1 VTVTGE
7 TTNSLSHPSQTL
19 PRNQKRVFTLVLL
32 AFIVS
37 VNIPVIF
44 NLTASRAFAID
55 VTAILTSGA
64 AILASGI
71 TTITYYFRK
80 RGRGGYFWSS
90 IGLTFWFAAE
100 VIWVYNR
107 QIVGNDLPYPSVA
120 DAAWIIGYGFFALH
134 LYRIMR
140 NLGKSYPIEKSLVVL
155 VSFAVSLS
163 LAYILN
169 LTFGVADILGFRDD
183 TLSPIVSLSY
193 PLLDGILLVPSIVI
207 LWSLRKGDPTAFN
220 WLLLSLAF
228 ILLTIGDIGFGYS
241 FGLAP
246 DMAENYEWILAIF
259 YNAGYVCIAA
269 SVLYSLMLDRFFN
282 RTHLTE
288 DILSK
293 P

>member
-140 NLGKSYPIEKSLVVL
+140 NLGKSYPIEKSLVML

>member
-1 VTVTGE
+1 MTVTGE
-7 TTNSLSHPSQTL
+7 TTNGLSHPSQTL

-44 NLTASRAFAID
+44 NLTVSRAFAID
-55 VTAILTSGA
+55 LTAVTTSGA

-220 WLLLSLAF
+220 WMLLSLAF
-228 ILLTIGDIGFGYS
+228 ILLTIGDVGFGYS

-246 DMAENYEWILAIF
+246 DIAENYEWILAIF

-269 SVLYSLMLDRFFN
+269 SVLYSLMLYRFFN

>member
-1 VTVTGE
+1 MTVTGE

-19 PRNQKRVFTLVLL
+19 PRNQKGVFTLVLL

-44 NLTASRAFAID
+44 NLTVSRAFAID

-71 TTITYYFRK
+71 ITITYYFRK

>member
-1 VTVTGE
+1 MTVTGE

-44 NLTASRAFAID
+44 NLTVSRAFAID

-90 IGLTFWFAAE
+90 LGLTFWFAAE

-228 ILLTIGDIGFGYS
+228 ILLTIGDVGFGYS

-269 SVLYSLMLDRFFN
+269 SVLYSLMLDRFIS
-282 RTHLTE
+282 RTHLTD

>member
-1 VTVTGE
+1 MTVTGE

-44 NLTASRAFAID
+44 NLTVSRAFAID

-140 NLGKSYPIEKSLVVL
+140 NLGKSCPIEKSLVML

>member
-44 NLTASRAFAID
+44 NLTVSRAFAID

-269 SVLYSLMLDRFFN
+269 SVLYSLMLDRFLN

>member
-1 VTVTGE
+1 MTVTGE

-19 PRNQKRVFTLVLL
+19 PRNQKRVFALVLL

-44 NLTASRAFAID
+44 NLTVSRAFAID

-140 NLGKSYPIEKSLVVL
+140 NLGKSYLIEKSLVVL

>member
-1 VTVTGE
+1 MTVTGE

-19 PRNQKRVFTLVLL
+19 PRYQKRVFTLVLL

-44 NLTASRAFAID
+44 NLTVSRAFAID

-282 RTHLTE
+282 RTHFTE

>member
-44 NLTASRAFAID
+44 NLTVSRAFAID

-246 DMAENYEWILAIF
+246 DMAENYEWILANF

-269 SVLYSLMLDRFFN
+269 SVLYSLMLDRFLN

>member
-1 VTVTGE
+1 MTVTGE

-44 NLTASRAFAID
+44 NLTVSRAFAID

-282 RTHLTE
+282 RTHFTE

>member
-1 VTVTGE
+1 MTVTGE
-7 TTNSLSHPSQTL
+7 TNNSFSYPSQTF
-19 PRNQKRVFTLVLL
+19 PRNQKRVFTLILL
-32 AFIVS
+32 AFIAG

-44 NLTASRAFAID
+44 NPTDSRAFAID
-55 VTAILTSGA
+55 LTAVLTSGA
-64 AILASGI
+64 AILAFGA
-71 TTITYYFRK
+71 TTISYYFRK

-90 IGLTFWFAAE
+90 IGLTLWFAAE

-140 NLGKSYPIEKSLVVL
+140 NLGKTYPIEKSLVVL

-183 TLSPIVSLSY
+183 ALSPIVSLSY

-228 ILLTIGDIGFGYS
+228 ILLTIGDVGFGYS

-246 DMAENYEWILAIF
+246 DIAENYEWVLAIF

-282 RTHLTE
+282 RIHNADNVLLE
-288 DILSK
+288 

>member
-1 VTVTGE
+1 VTVTSE

-44 NLTASRAFAID
+44 NLTVSRAFAID

-259 YNAGYVCIAA
+259 YNVGYVCIAA

-282 RTHLTE
+282 RTHFTE

>member
-1 VTVTGE
+1 MTVTGE

>member
-1 VTVTGE
+1 MTVTGE
-7 TTNSLSHPSQTL
+7 TTYSLSHHSQTL

-44 NLTASRAFAID
+44 NLTVSRAFAID

>member
-1 VTVTGE
+1 MTVTGE

-44 NLTASRAFAID
+44 NLTVSRAFAID

-269 SVLYSLMLDRFFN
+269 SVLYSLMLDRFLN

>member
-1 VTVTGE
+1 MTVTGE

-44 NLTASRAFAID
+44 NLTVSRAFAID
-55 VTAILTSGA
+55 LTAVTTSGA

-107 QIVGNDLPYPSVA
+107 QIIGNDLPYPSVA

-140 NLGKSYPIEKSLVVL
+140 NLRKSYPIEKSLVVL

-220 WLLLSLAF
+220 WILLSLAF
-228 ILLTIGDIGFGYS
+228 ILLTIGDVGFGYS

-246 DMAENYEWILAIF
+246 DIAENYEWILAIF

-282 RTHLTE
+282 RTHLIE

>member
-1 VTVTGE
+1 MTVTGE

-19 PRNQKRVFTLVLL
+19 RRNQKRVFTLVLL
-32 AFIVS
+32 AFIVGIN
-37 VNIPVIF
+37 VPVIF
-44 NLTASRAFAID
+44 NLTFSRAFAID
-55 VTAILTSGA
+55 LTAVLTSGA
-64 AILASGI
+64 AILTSGI
-71 TTITYYFRK
+71 TTMTYYFRK

-107 QIVGNDLPYPSVA
+107 QIVGNDLPYPSIA

-140 NLGKSYPIEKSLVVL
+140 NLGKTYPIEKSLVVL

-228 ILLTIGDIGFGYS
+228 ILLTIGDVGFGYS

-269 SVLYSLMLDRFFN
+269 SVLYSLILDRFIS
-282 RTHLTE
+282 RTHLTD

>member
-44 NLTASRAFAID
+44 NLTVSRAFAID

-90 IGLTFWFAAE
+90 IGLTFWFTAE